1 MEVAG
6 RLRGIADVGLGWRVD
21 DALMVFRVRLEVA
34 ARSDWLALRSAL
46 HSVGPLVFD
55 DFQGLGLSLDAVS
68 ADAAVKRAQ
77 RIVRCALEG
86 ATGLTADDVVY
97 GAQEWPMRSG

>member
-1 MEVAG
+1 
-6 RLRGIADVGLGWRVD
+6 
-21 DALMVFRVRLEVA
+21 MVFRVRLEVA

-46 HSVGPLVFD
+46 GSIGPLVFD

-77 RIVRCALEG
+77 LIVTRALNG
-86 ATGLTADDVVY
+86 VTGLTAEDVQY
-97 GAQEWPMRSG
+97 GAQEWPRRSG